1 MIVGVL
7 SAVSVMEAG
16 GDKRF
21 FFRQAVFFLA
31 QRDAL
36 QQESHVAAERAHGLV
51 VAPFKM
57 CLELFIQ
64 FFYAAKML
72 PIVKIPLVVAVTA
85 LHLAIVPRRSRRNQ
99 NMFDTPFLQQL
110 IHRIFL
116 GFTDEFVS
124 KFSTVVRLNC
134 LDRKRKCLDEHFQ
147 KLIATSKIA
156 VTLDNCSKRWYNM
169 SQGDEKI

>member
-1 MIVGVL
+1 
-7 SAVSVMEAG
+7 
-16 GDKRF
+16 
-21 FFRQAVFFLA
+21 
-31 QRDAL
+31 
-36 QQESHVAAERAHGLV
+36 
-51 VAPFKM
+51 M

-110 IHRIFL
+110 IHRIFP

-124 KFSTVVRLNC
+124 KFSTVQALPSV
-134 LDRKRKCLDEHFQ
+134 
-147 KLIATSKIA
+147 
-156 VTLDNCSKRWYNM
+156 
-169 SQGDEKI
+169 G

>member
-1 MIVGVL
+1 MERLQG
-7 SAVSVMEAG
+7 AVETKA
-16 GDKRF
+16 
-21 FFRQAVFFLA
+21 A
-31 QRDAL
+31 QLLPEKLDRTL
-36 QQESHVAAERAHGLV
+36 PAERAHGFV

-110 IHRIFL
+110 IHRIFS
-116 GFTDEFVS
+116 VS
-124 KFSTVVRLNC
+124 LTNL
-134 LDRKRKCLDEHFQ
+134 
-147 KLIATSKIA
+147 
-156 VTLDNCSKRWYNM
+156 
-169 SQGDEKI
+169 

>member
-1 MIVGVL
+1 MDRTL
-7 SAVSVMEAG
+7 P
-16 GDKRF
+16 
-21 FFRQAVFFLA
+21 
-31 QRDAL
+31 
-36 QQESHVAAERAHGLV
+36 AERAHGLV

-156 VTLDNCSKRWYNM
+156 VTLDNHSKKWYNV
-169 SQGDEKI
+169 SQGDEKNGQNATQCGAESSC